1 MPPRKKPFNTST
13 RNLHRET
20 QNGAHLNY
28 SRAIQSSESAAG
40 YNGPVTRS
48 RVLRG
53 HLPPTIHSLPL
64 EILSEIFIFAL
75 PTDQELYRRSRSYE
89 GRKLIIPTLVF
100 CAVCS
105 SWRFLAFS
113 TPQLW
118 NTVVIHLP
126 HDINEAQAK
135 RKAVDLVQWIE
146 RSRSLPLSLQISSD
160 IIQPLGLEAPIISII
175 NDHAARWE
183 SLYTYSQDFQPPP
196 SLFHVDEFHS
206 LRRLYYPYLDHASF
220 ANETVHWAHLT
231 HLQIRKCIRC
241 RNAAMIFMKCP
252 KLVYASILVI
262 SSTIGQL
269 QSTVPIILEDL
280 VTFHLKTQ
288 GPNCLQALLDQLSLP
303 SVREIS
309 IKEIWP
315 RDIQP
320 LLNFLTRSSCSL
332 DKLEIFG
339 LYLSSGNYL
348 DVLTH
353 SSCDSLTSLT
363 LRPSFCNA
371 GGSVDEVLPRLT
383 LHRNDTVCHHLT
395 FLAIDYCI
403 STPLH
408 SVLLNMVESRIKSH
422 TGQVPEEPVLHFLQL
437 HVKYLRKNTAEWN
450 KIGRGS
456 GMEYSRERFAPGRL
470 SVRFRRQGFREPP
483 NLDELFWS

>member
-48 RVLRG
+48 RVLRA

-183 SLYTYSQDFQPPP
+183 SLYFQNFQP
-196 SLFHVDEFHS
+196 SSFLFHFDGWHS
-206 LRRLYYPYLDHASF
+206 LQRLYYPVSCE
-220 ANETVHWAHLT
+220 NETVPWAHLT
-231 HLQIRKCIRC
+231 HLQIRKYISC
-241 RNAAMIFMKCP
+241 RDALLIFMKCP
-252 KLVYASILVI
+252 KLVYLSILVN
-262 SSTIGQL
+262 STTVG

-280 VTFHLKTQ
+280 VTLYLK
-288 GPNCLQALLDQLSLP
+288 PHESVRLQTILHQLSLP
-303 SVREIS
+303 SLRNIFINQILTINIE
-309 IKEIWP
+309 P
-315 RDIQP
+315 F
-320 LLNFLTRSSCSL
+320 LNLFTRSSCTL
-332 DKLEIFG
+332 DRLEICPLHIARDFN
-339 LYLSSGNYL
+339 LLA
-348 DVLTH
+348 H

-363 LRPSFCNA
+363 LCPLFPGECWPA
-371 GGSVDEVLPRLT
+371 FDEELLRRLT
-383 LHRNDTVCHHLT
+383 LHRNDTLCPHLT
-395 FLAIDYCI
+395 FLAIDCCLR
-403 STPLH
+403 PLH
-408 SVLLNMVESRIKSH
+408 SALLDMVESRI
-422 TGQVPEEPVLHFLQL
+422 GQEPEEPVLRYLRL
-437 HVKYLRKNTAEWN
+437 HVGCGKTQMAVELDKV
-450 KIGRGS
+450 GRRS
-456 GMEYSRERFAPGRL
+456 RMEYRRDGTGVKPGCF
-470 SVRFRRQGFREPP
+470 SVRFRRRGFREPP
-483 NLDELFWS
+483 NFDEL